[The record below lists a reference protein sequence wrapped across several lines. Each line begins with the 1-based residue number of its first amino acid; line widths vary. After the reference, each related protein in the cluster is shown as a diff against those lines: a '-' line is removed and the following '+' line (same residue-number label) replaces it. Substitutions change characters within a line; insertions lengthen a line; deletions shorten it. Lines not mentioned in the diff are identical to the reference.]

1 MILDDNARTPDTSG
15 SDLTAVIGGCHAA
28 EQQRIEICELFGRET
43 FRAAR
48 DARLERM
55 RCEMAH
61 IIGRYI
67 ARSR

>member
-1 MILDDNARTPDTSG
+1 M
-15 SDLTAVIGGCHAA
+15 GGCHAA

-43 FRAAR
+43 VRAAR